1 MEQWDEKKSNLR
13 AHVGRLVE
21 SLSRAC
27 VVVSFQN
34 VCFAVRLQ
42 SSFCGLCVRVIS
54 FCRVVVK

>member
-13 AHVGRLVE
+13 AHDGRLVE
-21 SLSRAC
+21 SLSC

-34 VCFAVRLQ
+34 VCFAERLQ